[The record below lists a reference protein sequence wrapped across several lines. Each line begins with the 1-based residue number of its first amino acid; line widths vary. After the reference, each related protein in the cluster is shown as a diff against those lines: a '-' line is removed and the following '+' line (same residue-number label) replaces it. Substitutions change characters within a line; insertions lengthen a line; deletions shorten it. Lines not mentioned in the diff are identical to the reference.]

1 MVGSEERVLGA
12 EQIASIIEGIAQQ
25 IAQNQARPAPL
36 AVIGIRL
43 RGEYLGYRLA
53 DELGKL
59 FDKEVP
65 VGVIDITLYRDDLST
80 IAHQP
85 VVKGTDISFPLDGK
99 RVVLVDDVLF
109 TGRTVRAAID
119 QIIDF
124 GRPKRIELA
133 VLVDRGGR
141 ELPICADY
149 VGKAVTCGDQEMVQ
163 VYLSECDQRGD
174 EVVLVERRS

>member
-1 MVGSEERVLGA
+1 MAHNEKELLNTQEVASSLTSMARQIQENA
-12 EQIASIIEGIAQQ
+12 EDAE
-25 IAQNQARPAPL
+25 PL

-53 DELGKL
+53 KELEKL
-59 FDKEVP
+59 SGEEVP

-80 IAHQP
+80 IARQP
-85 VVKGTDISFPLDGK
+85 VVKGTDITFPIDDC
-99 RVVLVDDVLF
+99 RVILVDDVLF

-133 VLVDRGGR
+133 VLINRGGH
-141 ELPICADY
+141 ELPIAADF
-149 VGKAVTCGDQEMVQ
+149 VGKTITCGNDELVQ
-163 VYLSECDQRGD
+163 VYLSECDGRD
-174 EVVLVERRS
+174 DAVVLVKRPT

>member
-1 MVGSEERVLGA
+1 MAAGEKKVLGA
-12 EQIASIIEGIAQQ
+12 GEIASIIDGIAGQ
-25 IAQNQARPAPL
+25 IAQNEARPESL

-53 DELGKL
+53 RKL
-59 FDKEVP
+59 EKLIDREVP

-85 VVKGTDISFPLDGK
+85 VVKGTEISFPLDGK
-99 RVVLVDDVLF
+99 RVLLVDDVLF

-124 GRPKRIELA
+124 GRPRRIELA

-141 ELPICADY
+141 ELPVCADY
-149 VGKAVTCGDQEMVQ
+149 VGKTVACSDKQLVQ
-163 VYLSECDQRGD
+163 VYLSECDERDD
-174 EVVLVERRS
+174 EVVLVERQT